1 MTVQNGSLSIYNKV
15 CKYDK
20 YLKSMVT
27 YYNIPVSFDIE
38 TTSTYCKGEKFA
50 CVYLWCVNINGD
62 TIEQGR
68 TLEEFKDYLD
78 KISKEN
84 QLSIYKRLIIFVH
97 NLAFEFQFVRKYF
110 DWYEVFATDERKP
123 IKALTIKGIE
133 FRDSLILSGYSLSN
147 VAKICLNRSLEK
159 EDYNY
164 NLIRHSATPLTDSE
178 LHYNIRDTEIVVEYI
193 KQQIIQYDGIHKIP
207 LTNTGRVR
215 QYMKNYCLHT
225 STCHKKEAKSKYSVL
240 IKNSPLTL
248 EIYYMLKKAFQGGFT
263 HANANKVGDKIKNV
277 HSYDITSSYPYCLI
291 SEKYPVGEWRLVEDK
306 KEIKNLLISD
316 DIALLFE
323 IEFEEIQSKCMQEM
337 YLSSSKCTC
346 ENQIENNGR
355 IYYASRLQ
363 TTITEVDFNIIKKCY
378 NWKSVKIGKCYKSY
392 KSYLPSKF
400 VKGVLELYQQKTLL
414 KGVEGKEVEYMN
426 VKGMLNSIYGM
437 CVTDI
442 IRDDIRY
449 SDEWYIEE
457 NNSDSQ
463 LENYNNNKK
472 RFTCYQWG
480 VWCTSYARR
489 NLWYMIYN
497 LKNDYIYS
505 DTDSVKFSSEHGALF
520 DKYNKEVY
528 NKLINIC
535 RYHKI
540 PFDMVNPKEKL
551 IGVYEY
557 EGTYKL
563 FKTLGAKRYM
573 YIDKNNDLHIT
584 IAGLSKKQGKEY
596 IENNGKFKF
605 FNNNMYIPSFATGKQ
620 THTYID
626 DCKEFEV
633 IDYLGNRH
641 FEKCKSSIHLEECE
655 FTLSISKQYNNFL
668 QKLKTGALYKG
679 ELKIL

>member
-15 CKYDK
+15 YKYDK
-20 YLKSMVT
+20 QLKSLVA
-27 YYNIPVSFDIE
+27 YYDIPASFDIE
-38 TTSTYCKGEKFA
+38 TTSTYCDGEKFA
-50 CVYLWCVNINGD
+50 CVYLWCININGD

-84 QLSIYKRLIIFVH
+84 QLSIYKRLIIYVH
-97 NLAFEFQFVRKYF
+97 NLAFEFQFIRKYF
-110 DWYEVFATDERKP
+110 NWHEVFATDERKP
-123 IKALTIKGIE
+123 IKALTIRGIE

-147 VAKICLNRSLEK
+147 VAKICLNKTLEK
-159 EDYNY
+159 EDYDY
-164 NLIRHSATPLTDSE
+164 NLIRHSTTPLTDSE

-193 KQQIIQYDGIHKIP
+193 KQQIKQYNGIHKIP

-215 QYMKNYCLHT
+215 QYMKNYCLHS

-248 EIYYMLKKAFQGGFT
+248 EIYFMLKQAFQGGFT
-263 HANANKVGDKIKNV
+263 HANANKVGDKIENV
-277 HSYDITSSYPYCLI
+277 HSYDIASSYPYCLI
-291 SEKYPVGEWRLVEDK
+291 SEKYPIGEWRQVDDK

-316 DIALLFE
+316 DTALLFE

-346 ENQIENNGR
+346 ENHIENNGR

-378 NWKSVKIGKCYKSY
+378 KWKNVKIGKCYKSY

-437 CVTDI
+437 CVTDVV
-442 IRDDIRY
+442 RDDIKY
-449 SDEWYIEE
+449 SDEWYTEE
-457 NNSDSQ
+457 KNSESQ
-463 LENYNNNKK
+463 LEKYNNNKK

-480 VWCTSYARR
+480 VWCTAYARR

-505 DTDSVKFSSEHGALF
+505 DTDSVKFSGEHSPLF

-540 PFDMVNPKEKL
+540 PFDMVNPKQKL

-557 EGTYKL
+557 EGTYKH

-605 FNNNMYIPSFATGKQ
+605 FNNNMYIPSVATGKQ

-626 DCKEFEV
+626 ECKEFEV

-655 FTLSISKQYNNFL
+655 FTLSISKQYSNFL
-668 QKLKTGALYKG
+668 QQLKTGALYKG
-679 ELKIL
+679 ELKTL